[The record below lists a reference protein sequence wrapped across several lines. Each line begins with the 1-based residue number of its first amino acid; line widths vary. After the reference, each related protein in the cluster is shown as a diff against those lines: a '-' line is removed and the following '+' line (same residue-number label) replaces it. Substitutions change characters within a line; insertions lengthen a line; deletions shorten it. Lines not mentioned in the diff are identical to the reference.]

1 MSLKK
6 MKGIHFKDTITYSAL
21 LCKKELKCFAERV
34 LHERLGLCKTHCTCL
49 AGYAYWPIHSFK
61 PTFYVYFFELF
72 PESIC

>member
-49 AGYAYWPIHSFK
+49 AGYAY
-61 PTFYVYFFELF
+61 
-72 PESIC
+72 